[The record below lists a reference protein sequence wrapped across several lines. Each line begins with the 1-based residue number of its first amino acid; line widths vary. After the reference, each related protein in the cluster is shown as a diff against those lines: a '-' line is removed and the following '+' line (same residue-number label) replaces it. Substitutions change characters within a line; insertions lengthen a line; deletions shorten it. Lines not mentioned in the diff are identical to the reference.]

1 MSEELKPEV
10 QDFVGALQRLPART
24 PVTYALVAINVAVF
38 AAMAASGAGIFEPNG
53 EVHVKWGSN
62 LVPVTVDGEWW
73 RLGTSMFLHFGLV
86 HLLVNMWVLYANGRM
101 VERMFGSGRYL
112 MLYLFAGLTGSL
124 ASAAWHPAT
133 NSAGASG
140 AIFGVLGGMMAFLV
154 AKKSR
159 VPREVLRAQGRSIAA
174 FAMYNIVFG
183 FTYPG
188 IDNAAHL
195 GGAVGGFLMGLAL
208 ARPLTVEARAEIRVL
223 YLAGVVLVSAFLL
236 YASADAV
243 LYLKGRMSPEDRFVA
258 GTVWFDYNE
267 PRVLQRYNSLVKEGQ
282 GGGQDDGRFADSLAR
297 DVIPFYALAKERL
310 AWEGKG
316 DTESDQRRSRIER
329 YVALRLESMTELER
343 GLRDRDPKRMYDAMD
358 LLHQADAMANEL
370 SAPARYPARP

>member
-1 MSEELKPEV
+1 MTEDLKPEI

-24 PVTYALVAINVAVF
+24 PVTYTLIAINVVVF
-38 AAMAASGAGIFEPNG
+38 AAMAADGGGILEPNG
-53 EVHVKWGSN
+53 EVHVRWGSN

-101 VERMFGSGRYL
+101 VERMFGSGRFL
-112 MLYLFAGLTGSL
+112 LLYLFAGLAGSL

-174 FAMYNIVFG
+174 FAFYNIVFG

-195 GGAVGGFLMGLAL
+195 GGAVGGFLVGLAL
-208 ARPLTVEARAEIRVL
+208 ARPLTVEAREESRVL
-223 YLAGVVLVSAFLL
+223 YLAGVVLAAAFLL
-236 YASADAV
+236 CASAQAV
-243 LYLKGRMSPEDRFVA
+243 LVLKGRMSPEDRFEA

-267 PRVLQRYNSLVKEGQ
+267 PRVLDRYNALVKEGQ
-282 GGGQDDGRFADSLAR
+282 AGGQSDGQFADRLAK
-297 DVIPFYALAKERL
+297 DVIPFYTEAQNRL
-310 AWEGKG
+310 AWDGKG
-316 DTESDQRRSRIER
+316 GTESDRRRSGIAS
-329 YVALRLESMTELER
+329 YVALRLESMTQLER
-343 GLRDRDPKRMYDAMD
+343 GLREGNHERMSEAMD
-358 LLHQADAMANEL
+358 LLHQADALANEL
-370 SAPARYPARP
+370 SAQARYPARP